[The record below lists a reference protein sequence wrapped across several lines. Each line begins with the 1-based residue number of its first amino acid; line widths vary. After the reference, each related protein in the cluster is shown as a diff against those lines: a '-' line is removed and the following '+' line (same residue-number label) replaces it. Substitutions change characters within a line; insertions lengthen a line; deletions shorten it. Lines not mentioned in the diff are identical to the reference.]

1 MAVERVSGGSSVID
15 VLDRILDKGV
25 VMDVWARIAL
35 AGTDLTGTGA
45 RVALA
50 PADGDGHVAAERTA
64 VRFVPPEG
72 EQHRKP
78 AEFSS
83 RRARRRR

>member
-1 MAVERVSGGSSVID
+1 MAVERVSGGSSLID

-35 AGTDLTGTGA
+35 AGTDPTGAGA

-50 PADGDGHVAAERTA
+50 PADGDGRVAARTA
-64 VRFVPPEG
+64 VRFPPEG
-72 EQHRKP
+72 EQQRKP